1 MIDNK
6 IIIKIFALAI
16 ILLAASVAYFF
27 FKNKTELINTAIAF
41 IAAFAIS
48 IVILMLE
55 PKEK

>member
-1 MIDNK
+1 
-6 IIIKIFALAI
+6 
-16 ILLAASVAYFF
+16 
-27 FKNKTELINTAIAF
+27 LINTAIAF